1 MIKRKRPL
9 DDSEIYELLNASDDD
24 FSDYELESSDPE
36 YDSSDE
42 REEEATHAPWISEE
56 LSWQT
61 IDLQESVRIGSV
73 PSFSGKHCV
82 IGFDNL
88 TPYEC
93 FEKFFPSAIY
103 DLVAAETN
111 RYAQAILASIELAP
125 RSRYRQWKDLCAKD
139 IMALVAVEIGM
150 GLVRKPSLSYY
161 FQNSFWLTRTP
172 GFGSLMSRNQ
182 YQLMRSFLH
191 FSNNADDDGNNRLF
205 KIRKVLELVEK
216 TYTSCYHP
224 HKELSVDETMVK
236 FKGRVFFKQYLLS
249 KPSSKWGVKV
259 FSLCDSTTGF
269 LLKFRV
275 YTGKEVIP
283 ERGIGLGHRITKEL
297 LEEFQKKGHVIYMD
311 NFYSSVQLFE
321 DLMQQDTG
329 ACGTVRPN
337 RKGLPKDMKQ
347 TKLKKG
353 DLPKLW
359 LTEDKALLA
368 CTWQDTG
375 KVNMFST
382 IGDFSVT
389 DVTVK
394 KRTGPTVVP
403 KPSIQV
409 LYNKHMGGV
418 DKFDQLCES
427 YNFNRRSKKWYQI
440 LWHFVIEVALVN
452 GRICYNA
459 TNSGAAVSQT
469 PSRKRVIDGLLQ
481 GYKRKRSSKVGR
493 PFTTPLE
500 DS

>member
-1 MIKRKRPL
+1 
-9 DDSEIYELLNASDDD
+9 
-24 FSDYELESSDPE
+24 
-36 YDSSDE
+36 
-42 REEEATHAPWISEE
+42 
-56 LSWQT
+56 
-61 IDLQESVRIGSV
+61 
-73 PSFSGKHCV
+73 
-82 IGFDNL
+82 
-88 TPYEC
+88 
-93 FEKFFPSAIY
+93 
-103 DLVAAETN
+103 
-111 RYAQAILASIELAP
+111 
-125 RSRYRQWKDLCAKD
+125 
-139 IMALVAVEIGM
+139 MALVAVEMGM
-150 GLVRKPSLSYY
+150 RLVRKPSLSYY

-172 GFGSLMSRNQ
+172 GFGFLMSRNQ
-182 YQLMRSFLH
+182 YQLMRSFLN
-191 FSNNADDDGNNRLF
+191 FSNNADDDGNDRLF

-236 FKGRVFFKQYLLS
+236 FKDRLFFKQYLPS
-249 KPSSKWGVKV
+249 KPLSKWGVKV

-283 ERGIGLGHRITKEL
+283 ERGIGLGHQITKEV

-311 NFYSSVQLFE
+311 NFYSIVQLFE

-353 DLPKLW
+353 DLPKMW

-375 KVNMFST
+375 KVNMLST
-382 IGDFSVT
+382 IGDSSVT

-418 DKFDQLCES
+418 DKFDKLCGS
-427 YNFNRRSKKWYQI
+427 YNFNRRSKK
-440 LWHFVIEVALVN
+440 
-452 GRICYNA
+452 
-459 TNSGAAVSQT
+459 
-469 PSRKRVIDGLLQ
+469 
-481 GYKRKRSSKVGR
+481 
-493 PFTTPLE
+493 
-500 DS
+500 